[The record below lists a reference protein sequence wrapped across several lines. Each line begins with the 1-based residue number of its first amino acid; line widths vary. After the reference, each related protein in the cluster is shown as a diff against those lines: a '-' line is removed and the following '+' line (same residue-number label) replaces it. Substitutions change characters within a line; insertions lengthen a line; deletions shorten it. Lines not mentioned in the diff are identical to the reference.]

1 MYKNILSSR
10 RHVIKSKILKNKVSY
25 VNYNIF
31 AFFEV
36 YSYTLS
42 DLTLAYPTKA
52 ADYLPLVNALL
63 TKAVSTGQDKI
74 SSTIHTNTAL
84 FLVSQLLYPAMWKM
98 SWSSDI
104 LCCHCAVNFVSIDLK
119 SVIKD
124 VCALNIKHNM
134 THAVSE

>member
-52 ADYLPLVNALL
+52 ADYLQLVYALL
-63 TKAVSTGQDKI
+63 TKAVSTGQDKV

-84 FLVSQLLYPAMWKM
+84 FLVSQLLYPAM
-98 SWSSDI
+98 
-104 LCCHCAVNFVSIDLK
+104 
-119 SVIKD
+119 
-124 VCALNIKHNM
+124 
-134 THAVSE
+134 